1 MPTDSTTKPPR
12 FFARPATWTVA
23 YRLGVVSLLAF
34 IAYSLREARNFSAD
48 VWQTVDVNVSGTV
61 DAEVNQ
67 PVEVEVSNT
76 VDARVDDLVDV
87 RIVR

>member
-23 YRLGVVSLLAF
+23 YRLGVLSLLAL

-67 PVEVEVSNT
+67 PVAVEV
-76 VDARVDDLVDV
+76 VDVENEPIDV